1 MIEIKIP
8 KEIRDFKSKV
18 IFNLT
23 ARQVISVVIALVINV
38 PLYIFS
44 KGLFGEDIAGWLI
57 IIISAPIFLIGFVKK
72 DGMNYEKYFLIML
85 RFNFLTPR
93 IRKYKT
99 ENIFT
104 YLNERKR
111 NSENER
117 AKATSKD
124 KGKKVKR

>member
-23 ARQVISVVIALVINV
+23 VRQIISLVVALIINV

-44 KGLFGEDIAGWLI
+44 KNLFGEDTAGWLI

-72 DGMNYEKYFLIML
+72 DGMSYEKYFLIML

-104 YLNERKR
+104 YLDEKKR
-111 NSENER
+111 NSEDARTKSTN
-117 AKATSKD
+117 D